1 MFKYSVANLLFHL
14 HLLKG
19 SSGANHSRHGQSL
32 KLLQFLVY
40 KAAQIGGDKFIQMIF
55 NTSAGKV
62 VFNYY
67 KNNAKLPEHVARA
80 NGHKI
85 LAEYLE
91 DVNNR

>member
-1 MFKYSVANLLFHL
+1 MLYPVANLLFHL

-19 SSGANHSRHGQSL
+19 SSGVNHSRHAQSV

-40 KAAQIGGDKFIQMIF
+40 KAAQIGGYKFIQTIF

-62 VFNYY
+62 VFDYY

-85 LAEYLE
+85 LAEYLQ

>member
-1 MFKYSVANLLFHL
+1 MNQ
-14 HLLKG
+14 
-19 SSGANHSRHGQSL
+19 SRHAQSV

-62 VFNYY
+62 VFNNY
-67 KNNAKLPEHVARA
+67 KNSATLPEDVARA
-80 NGHKI
+80 NGHQI
-85 LAEYLE
+85 LAEYLQ

>member
-1 MFKYSVANLLFHL
+1 MQSV
-14 HLLKG
+14 
-19 SSGANHSRHGQSL
+19 
-32 KLLQFLVY
+32 KLLQVLVY
-40 KAAQIGGDKFIQMIF
+40 KAAQVGGDKFIQVIF

-67 KNNAKLPEHVARA
+67 KNNARLPEHVARA

-85 LAEYLE
+85 LAEYLQ